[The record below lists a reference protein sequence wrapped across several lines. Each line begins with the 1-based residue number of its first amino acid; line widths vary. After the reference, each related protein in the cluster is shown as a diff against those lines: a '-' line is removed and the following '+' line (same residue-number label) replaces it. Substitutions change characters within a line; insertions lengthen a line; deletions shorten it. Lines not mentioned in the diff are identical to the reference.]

1 MCELLGL
8 IVVLLL
14 IFFMVVGVVQ
24 SIIFL
29 IKLGSKDPEKTK
41 PAMHSPVDAVHLI
54 DALFEQGK
62 ISKANYDETRNALE
76 RQFSAHFELPPRVQQ
91 AVIHTSA
98 PLPVSGVEVVAERA
112 PAAGQVPRPPAV
124 STQTPAAQPPVSVQ
138 PSSPPPASVR
148 PPLAAPVPAASTAAG
163 TPAPAVASNLPWEQP
178 EPAPRAPR
186 TNWKE
191 LLKGFMEERNIRWGE
206 LASGILIVG
215 SAVGLV
221 ISLRRELQNTIPYF
235 PALLFLL
242 LNLAIHG
249 AGAYT
254 LKRWKLRNTSR
265 GLLLIGMLI
274 VPLNFL
280 AGVLLSSGGIDQRP
294 LSDPVV
300 WLAIII
306 GITGFGWLSWSSSTL
321 LFRRGA
327 WTLWLPVMVAGITT
341 VVVNRVPL
349 DSLGPT
355 RVVWAIPLLLASV
368 ATMIVGGLGL
378 LQRRAMTPKTLNRA
392 LIVLGVVTFSFL
404 SGLSIFLFKVGE
416 IGPILASLSTVVSV
430 FSLTAIWAAGIV
442 FSRVKSREQ
451 ASFRMIAA
459 ALISV
464 FSFAILISFIWTSR
478 FPRELL
484 IYASA
489 LGLLSGALGWIRRQY
504 AFVLLAVVLGV
515 IGSNAA
521 ILISRQTLP
530 PNGMIGATE
539 FIGSLIS
546 GRAAIT
552 WLVSGVVLA
561 CLTPLIKRRFA
572 RAPQSAADE
581 QKLWWKSLWYQKTDT
596 VNLLASVACCGLGSL
611 VGLIAARVNPN
622 DWFDATVGTT
632 LLSAFSAAI
641 VAMSL
646 SGRFAGNQFRF
657 LPAAAL
663 ITLSLAALEGLMANK
678 FVIEW
683 LMKRFNLHS
692 LYRLETVF
700 AVVAIVSSLAAVTMR
715 SRVGDSTEPER
726 WKWWRVVVFSSAGVW
741 IGLLGLIL
749 ALLSLQ
755 LQYHVPQVW
764 ILSGLFA
771 AVVIAAWSWR
781 ERVGGAI
788 QVATGLAMFW
798 AIGSQFQATA
808 DTAERITT
816 PGHWLSQANGLAI
829 WSLIWLCVPAR
840 FGRNAID
847 WLTNWRI
854 GGNQVAFYVS
864 MLATGLM
871 LLWVGL
877 GLLNPI
883 TNEIATT
890 WSLSLNPKWEVP
902 RLIERLSITLGAFLV
917 VAIVGLVQNR
927 RRQDEPVVEAT
938 PNADAEIAVAPLPV
952 IPLTIATSWY
962 ANAAV
967 LLILGLLAIQAG
979 RWESDVA
986 TASALRWLMAIGGAV
1001 IAVLMWLV
1009 PRKSAKGP
1017 EGSADSGWLAR
1028 DLRLDLT
1035 RIALIA
1041 SIGIGLSVALVGIA
1055 NFLLIGPV
1063 MIGGPLGES
1072 ALGAL
1077 RKDAS
1082 FGIPIVVIL
1091 ATFLSL
1097 AISER
1102 RNLLAV
1108 SGSYVLRFL
1117 VVFQLLLLVL
1127 SPHPKLAT
1135 EWFVSIVQMVSLGMT
1150 TFGLI
1155 WFAMHSRTG
1164 TVFDR
1169 ARWMGALQSHTYFNG
1184 VLLVGLSALIAVR
1197 IYFDP
1202 GTNLG
1207 WVSSASGPL
1216 GILTLVLYVPLWWM
1230 VLWQGRGASLSWPIT
1245 LFGFCVVSLTAAAI
1259 DRSNRFDALLPY
1271 WILTWG
1277 LVAVA
1282 ASNFVLLLLQDSRKK
1297 AIEAAT
1303 IDTASSRRRSF
1314 SWNQTRLYLAEMVP
1328 IIVSLL
1334 GAVAYACNGI
1344 AFSPNLFW
1352 WFFAVLSV
1360 VLFVG
1365 VVIGCWLRRDEFAFG
1380 LAGLVSLMA
1389 VEMWWFDPQG
1399 WFGRDFFYL
1408 PNLVFVGA
1416 TGLSLVWLGHYLI
1429 VHRVRRIPMRRSFL
1443 LFPNGW
1449 AAFAPFWLLAFV
1461 GTARFVPSRLFV
1473 WDFTTAMLLMEV
1485 LLVAGLWNDRERFR
1499 LTGRIAF
1506 GLALIGWIA
1515 RWLESRNVYD
1525 VKFTSV
1531 VWMMGVAITLCC
1543 TAVWLANWR
1552 TWRRTS
1558 AAFATPRFAAWKS
1571 TSHRWMPI
1579 VSGFLGLFIMLFSLF
1594 MVLFSDDA
1602 ILRTWAGL
1610 LVPVL
1615 AGAYVF
1621 YAQAT
1626 GQRWQQ
1632 YVAIGLFVLGSVLLS
1647 WAPSGPEGLRANYL
1661 QLIQRAYMVF
1671 GGAVFLYGFF
1681 LVRWVRLGDSW
1692 ITALKTSSIAVLALA
1707 VVSLMFF
1714 VVLEWDA
1721 NQRLDTPLTLST
1733 AEGIAVA
1740 VMAIA
1745 IAGALV
1751 AVAVL
1756 PRHDPLSLETSG
1768 RQAYVYFAQFVL
1780 ALMVAHV
1787 VVALPWLLRLGIREY
1802 WPYIAMAVAFGG
1814 VGLSNLLKRRE
1825 LTVLSEP
1832 LQNTMTVLPMAAALA
1847 TLGVASKADSAM
1859 VMLLAGLV
1867 YGSLTLA
1874 RPSIGM
1880 GLLALLFGN
1889 VALWFFFHKFPDFS
1903 IVHHPQLWLIPPA
1916 LSTLVVS
1923 RIERARLGPAN
1934 FKTLQFLSLAVI
1946 YVSSTSEVFIYG
1958 LGETLWSPMILAL
1971 LALAGMLAGMM
1982 FKSRESMGLGVLFL
1996 LIAVAAM
2003 VANAHRRLDHV
2014 WPWWAFGITLG
2025 IIILVVFGLLEK
2037 RRNQQRQANV
2047 DTSDG

>member
-1 MCELLGL
+1 
-8 IVVLLL
+8 
-14 IFFMVVGVVQ
+14 
-24 SIIFL
+24 
-29 IKLGSKDPEKTK
+29 
-41 PAMHSPVDAVHLI
+41 
-54 DALFEQGK
+54 
-62 ISKANYDETRNALE
+62 
-76 RQFSAHFELPPRVQQ
+76 
-91 AVIHTSA
+91 
-98 PLPVSGVEVVAERA
+98 
-112 PAAGQVPRPPAV
+112 
-124 STQTPAAQPPVSVQ
+124 
-138 PSSPPPASVR
+138 
-148 PPLAAPVPAASTAAG
+148 
-163 TPAPAVASNLPWEQP
+163 
-178 EPAPRAPR
+178 
-186 TNWKE
+186 
-191 LLKGFMEERNIRWGE
+191 
-206 LASGILIVG
+206 
-215 SAVGLV
+215 
-221 ISLRRELQNTIPYF
+221 
-235 PALLFLL
+235 
-242 LNLAIHG
+242 
-249 AGAYT
+249 
-254 LKRWKLRNTSR
+254 
-265 GLLLIGMLI
+265 
-274 VPLNFL
+274 
-280 AGVLLSSGGIDQRP
+280 
-294 LSDPVV
+294 
-300 WLAIII
+300 
-306 GITGFGWLSWSSSTL
+306 
-321 LFRRGA
+321 
-327 WTLWLPVMVAGITT
+327 
-341 VVVNRVPL
+341 
-349 DSLGPT
+349 
-355 RVVWAIPLLLASV
+355 
-368 ATMIVGGLGL
+368 
-378 LQRRAMTPKTLNRA
+378 
-392 LIVLGVVTFSFL
+392 
-404 SGLSIFLFKVGE
+404 
-416 IGPILASLSTVVSV
+416 
-430 FSLTAIWAAGIV
+430 
-442 FSRVKSREQ
+442 
-451 ASFRMIAA
+451 
-459 ALISV
+459 
-464 FSFAILISFIWTSR
+464 
-478 FPRELL
+478 
-484 IYASA
+484 
-489 LGLLSGALGWIRRQY
+489 
-504 AFVLLAVVLGV
+504 
-515 IGSNAA
+515 
-521 ILISRQTLP
+521 
-530 PNGMIGATE
+530 
-539 FIGSLIS
+539 
-546 GRAAIT
+546 
-552 WLVSGVVLA
+552 VLA
-561 CLTPLIKRRFA
+561 CLTPLIKRRFVHG
-572 RAPQSAADE
+572 PQSAADE

-596 VNLLASVACCGLGSL
+596 VNLLASVVCCGVGSL

-632 LLSAFSAAI
+632 LLSVFSAAL
-641 VAMSL
+641 VAMSM
-646 SGRFAGNQFRF
+646 SRRFAGNQFRF
-657 LPAAAL
+657 LPVAAL

-678 FVIEW
+678 FVIQW
-683 LMKRFNLHS
+683 LMTRFNLYPV
-692 LYRLETVF
+692 YRLETVF
-700 AVVAIVSSLAAVTMR
+700 AVVAIVSSVAAVTIR

-741 IGLLGLIL
+741 TGLLGLVL
-749 ALLSLQ
+749 ALLALQ
-755 LQYHVPQVW
+755 LQYNVPQIW

-771 AVVIAAWSWR
+771 ALVIAAWSWR

-788 QVATGLAMFW
+788 QVATGLALCW
-798 AIGSQFQATA
+798 AIGSQFQATPE
-808 DTAERITT
+808 TTEGLST
-816 PGHWLSQANGLAI
+816 PGHWLAQANGLAV

-883 TNEIATT
+883 TSEIATT
-890 WSLSLNPKWEVP
+890 WSLSLNREWEVP
-902 RLIERLSITLGAFLV
+902 RLIERLSITLGALLV
-917 VAIVGLVQNR
+917 VAIVGLIQNR
-927 RRQDEPVVEAT
+927 RHQNEPAVEAA
-938 PNADAEIAVAPLPV
+938 PNADAEIVAVAPLPA
-952 IPLTIATSWY
+952 IPLTTTTSWY
-962 ANAAV
+962 ANSAV
-967 LLILGLLAIQAG
+967 LSILGLLAIQAG
-979 RWESDVA
+979 RWEFDVA

-1017 EGSADSGWLAR
+1017 AGSADSGWLAR

-1055 NFLLIGPV
+1055 NFLLIGPE
-1063 MIGGPLGES
+1063 MIGGPLGKS

-1150 TFGLI
+1150 TYGLI

-1169 ARWMGALQSHTYFNG
+1169 TRWMGALQSHTYFNG

-1197 IYFDP
+1197 IYFAP
-1202 GTNLG
+1202 GTSLG

-1245 LFGFCVVSLTAAAI
+1245 LFGFCVVSLTSAAI
-1259 DRSNRFDALLPY
+1259 DRSGRFDALLPY

-1282 ASNFVLLLLQDSRKK
+1282 ASNFVLLLLENSRKT

-1303 IDTASSRRRSF
+1303 INTASKRRPSF
-1314 SWNQTRLYLAEMVP
+1314 SWNPTRWYLAEVVP
-1328 IIVSLL
+1328 IIMSLL

-1365 VVIGCWLRRDEFAFG
+1365 VVIGCWLRRDEFVFG
-1380 LAGLVSLMA
+1380 LAGLFSLMA

-1416 TGLSLVWLGHYLI
+1416 TALSLVWLGHYLI

-1461 GTARFVPSRLFV
+1461 ATARFAPSRLFV

-1499 LTGRIAF
+1499 ITGRIAF

-1525 VKFTSV
+1525 AKFTSV
-1531 VWMMGVAITLCC
+1531 VWMMGVAITLCI

-1610 LVPVL
+1610 LIPVL

-1621 YAQAT
+1621 FAQAT

-1661 QLIQRAYMVF
+1661 QLIQRAYMVL

-1692 ITALKTSSIAVLALA
+1692 ITALKTSSIAVLAL
-1707 VVSLMFF
+1707 VVFALMF
-1714 VVLEWDA
+1714 VVILEWEA
-1721 NQRLDTPLTLST
+1721 NLRLDESLTLSA

-1814 VGLSNLLKRRE
+1814 VGLSNLLKRRQI
-1825 LTVLSEP
+1825 TVLSEP

-1847 TLGVASKADSAM
+1847 TLGVASKADAAM

-1923 RIERARLGPAN
+1923 RIEKARLGPTN

-1958 LGETLWSPMILAL
+1958 LGETLWSPIILAV
-1971 LALAGMLAGMM
+1971 LALAGMLGGMM

-2003 VANAHRRLDHV
+2003 VANAHRRLNHV